1 MKKAIVLILALVLA
15 LCICACGKKD
25 DGIDRKAIKT
35 EFDKAVSYTETL
47 VDTKDMTS
55 TVQDESDGVYLFKQW
70 NHTGDFVNT
79 DIDLDFELNG
89 KTITLGTTTVG
100 DLKAMGFDVECGFE
114 TLKPG
119 DTASLSVYI
128 DGKRCVF
135 DTATND
141 SDSEKSIDEMPL
153 NAFINDDLL
162 CTYKGLS
169 SSSTLK
175 DVVDV
180 LGSPNYA
187 ASLATND
194 KNETVIALGYVNN
207 TTQEDGKATTSLEI
221 TLQYDPDTDSAL
233 LSGIEFDHS
242 VESAEEQK

>member
-70 NHTGDFVNT
+70 NHTGDFVNA

-119 DTASLSVYI
+119 DTASLAVYI

-153 NAFINDDLL
+153 NAFINDDLGKQRPVIL
-162 CTYKGLS
+162 HL
-169 SSSTLK
+169 LK
-175 DVVDV
+175 KFLHVALACDPDKWNVVSV
-180 LGSPNYA
+180 CK
-187 ASLATND
+187 SLRLREA
-194 KNETVIALGYVNN
+194 ETVAV
-207 TTQEDGKATTSLEI
+207 AH
-221 TLQYDPDTDSAL
+221 TD
-233 LSGIEFDHS
+233 
-242 VESAEEQK
+242 